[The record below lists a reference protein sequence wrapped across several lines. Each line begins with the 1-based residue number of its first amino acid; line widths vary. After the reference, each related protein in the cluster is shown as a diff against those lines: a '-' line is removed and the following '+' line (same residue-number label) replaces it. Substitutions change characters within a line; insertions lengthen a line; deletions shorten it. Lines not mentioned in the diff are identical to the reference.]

1 MNKYIN
7 FFLLISL
14 LTFISC
20 HIPPSREIQNKDFIE
35 ISSLIESSD
44 RILNLSFE
52 GEKIEYQIQD
62 EMYVSL
68 EFIVQEKF
76 IGSSKKGEKIY
87 VTLNKNYYDNLV
99 NNNEDKFEFEIKNNY
114 LFFLF
119 GRAKKNIFPK
129 ELGGSLWFNNGNPSI
144 YEIKD
149 DRIKI
154 ISKKE
159 VLSSLSDEFQEVEL
173 NSYFLFRDMIIEAI
187 NKWKIFLYYMVL

>member
-76 IGSSKKGEKIY
+76 IGSSKKGEKIF
-87 VTLNKNYYDNLV
+87 VTLHKNYYDNLV

-159 VLSSLSDEFQEVEL
+159 VLSTLSDEFQEVEL
-173 NSYFLFRDMIIEAI
+173 NSYFIFRDMIIETI
-187 NKWKIFLYYMVL
+187 NK

>member
-76 IGSSKKGEKIY
+76 IDLQK
-87 VTLNKNYYDNLV
+87 
-99 NNNEDKFEFEIKNNY
+99 
-114 LFFLF
+114 
-119 GRAKKNIFPK
+119 R
-129 ELGGSLWFNNGNPSI
+129 
-144 YEIKD
+144 
-149 DRIKI
+149 
-154 ISKKE
+154 
-159 VLSSLSDEFQEVEL
+159 
-173 NSYFLFRDMIIEAI
+173 
-187 NKWKIFLYYMVL
+187 

>member
-119 GRAKKNIFPK
+119 GRAKKNTFPK

-187 NKWKIFLYYMVL
+187 NK